1 MTTVRLVPGR
11 AWSLEPGELP
21 GVLVRGVAGDLT
33 PGAGGGSIG
42 LHLQVFSEMTILFYL
57 LNHSTRYL
65 PLYLQYH
72 QNGALTLTSLLVT
85 IH

>member
-1 MTTVRLVPGR
+1 MG
-11 AWSLEPGELP
+11 LEPGELP

-65 PLYLQYH
+65 PLYLQYR
-72 QNGALTLTSLLVT
+72 QNGVLTHSRSILVT
-85 IH
+85 IK